1 VDDVQ
6 AKLAEIT
13 DMVESAKSM
22 PLSASCVVNRADLLA
37 RLGELAE
44 LLPAQLSEA
53 QALLK
58 AKGDVIEEGRAEAA
72 QIVADG
78 RTEAAR
84 LVSRTEVMQTAVR
97 EADRVRTE
105 AEENAT
111 RMRVEVEDYVDTK
124 LANFEVVLQKTIAA
138 VERGRE
144 KLRGRHEL
152 EQLRE
157 LSDEDAEAAPLP
169 E

>member
-1 VDDVQ
+1 MDAVQ
-6 AKLAEIT
+6 TKLAEIT
-13 DMVESAKSM
+13 EMVESAKSM

-37 RLGELAE
+37 RLSELAE

-53 QALLK
+53 RAILK
-58 AKGDVIEEGRAEAA
+58 TKSEVIEEGRKEAEKL
-72 QIVADG
+72 VAEG

-84 LVSRTEVMQTAVR
+84 LVSRTEVMQTALR
-97 EADRVRTE
+97 EADRVRAE
-105 AEENAT
+105 AEENSN
-111 RMRVEVEDYVDTK
+111 RMRLEVEDYVDTK

-152 EQLRE
+152 EQLRDT
-157 LSDEDAEAAPLP
+157 DEDEDVDPLP

>member
-1 VDDVQ
+1 MDDVQ

-13 DMVESAKSM
+13 EMVESAKSM
-22 PLSASCVVNRADLLA
+22 PLSASCVVNRAELLA
-37 RLGELAE
+37 QLSELAE

-53 QALLK
+53 RAVLK
-58 AKGDVIEEGRAEAA
+58 TKSEVIEQGRKEAEKL
-72 QIVADG
+72 VAEG

-84 LVSRTEVMQTAVR
+84 LVSRTEVMQTALR
-97 EADRVRTE
+97 EADRVRAE
-105 AEENAT
+105 AEENSN
-111 RMRVEVEDYVDTK
+111 RMRLEVEDYVDTK

-152 EQLRE
+152 EQLR
-157 LSDEDAEAAPLP
+157 DGDDAEDADPLP

>member
-1 VDDVQ
+1 MDDVQ
-6 AKLAEIT
+6 AKLAEIAEI
-13 DMVESAKSM
+13 VESAKSM
-22 PLSASCVVNRADLLA
+22 PLSASCVVNRAELLA
-37 RLGELAE
+37 RVNELAT

-53 QALLK
+53 RAVLK
-58 AKGDVIEEGRAEAA
+58 GRDEVLEQGRRDAE
-72 QIVADG
+72 QVVAEG

-84 LVSRTEVMQTAVR
+84 LVSRTEVMQTALR
-97 EADRVRTE
+97 DADRVREE
-105 AEENAT
+105 AEESAT
-111 RMRVEVEDYVDTK
+111 RMRAEVEDYVDTK

-152 EQLRE
+152 EELRD
-157 LSDEDAEAAPLP
+157 SGAEAVNPDPLP

>member
-1 VDDVQ
+1 MDDVQ
-6 AKLAEIT
+6 TKLAEIT
-13 DMVESAKSM
+13 ELVESAKSM
-22 PLSASCVVNRADLLA
+22 PLSASCVINRAELLA
-37 RLGELAE
+37 RISDLST
-44 LLPAQLSEA
+44 LLPSQLSEA
-53 QALLK
+53 RAVLK
-58 AKGDVIEEGRAEAA
+58 ARDEVLAQGRRDADQLVAE
-72 QIVADG
+72 G

-84 LVSRTEVMQTAVR
+84 LVSRTEVMQTALR
-97 EADRVRTE
+97 EADRVRAE

-111 RMRVEVEDYVDTK
+111 RMRLEVEDYVDTK

-152 EQLRE
+152 EQLRDGDD
-157 LSDEDAEAAPLP
+157 DEDPDPLP

>member
-1 VDDVQ
+1 MDDVQ

-13 DMVESAKSM
+13 EMVESAKSM
-22 PLSASCVVNRADLLA
+22 PLSASCVVNRAELLG
-37 RLGELAE
+37 RVSELAG

-53 QALLK
+53 RAILK
-58 AKGDVIEEGRAEAA
+58 AKSDVIEEGRTEAEK
-72 QIVADG
+72 IVAEG

-84 LVSRTEVMQTAVR
+84 LVSRTEVMQTALR
-97 EADRVRTE
+97 EADRARAE
-105 AEENAT
+105 AEESAN
-111 RMRVEVEDYVDTK
+111 RMRLEVEDYVDTK

-157 LSDEDAEAAPLP
+157 VGDDEDVDPLP